1 MASDVAPYRS
11 IAVFKMSRVTLN
23 TCCVC
28 FLAASIW
35 YACRPHSAEDSPPAA
50 YDICRSSRLDNSPA
64 MHAELTTS
72 AVVRRRS
79 YVGDSCSQFLMAA
92 ESDDVDPVA
101 PRLRLLGKIP
111 VPLRVRETTGASL
124 PAWAH
129 DADFFPNTLHV
140 RLQI

>member
-1 MASDVAPYRS
+1 MASDVAPYRL
-11 IAVFKMSRVTLN
+11 IAVFTMSRVTLN

-28 FLAASIW
+28 FLAVSVW
-35 YACRPHSAEDSPPAA
+35 YACRPHSAADSPRAA
-50 YDICRSSRLDNSPA
+50 YDHYSSLSLSASPLLQA
-64 MHAELTTS
+64 GWTTS
-72 AVVRRRS
+72 AVVRQRS
-79 YVGDSCSQFLMAA
+79 YVGDSRSQFLMAA
-92 ESDDVDPVA
+92 ESDDVDSVA

-111 VPLRVRETTGASL
+111 APLRVRETTGAAL

>member
-11 IAVFKMSRVTLN
+11 IAVLTMSRVTLN

-28 FLAASIW
+28 FLAVSVS
-35 YACRPHSAEDSPPAA
+35 YACRPHFAEDRPRAE
-50 YDICRSSRLDNSPA
+50 YDFYRSSGSGVSPA
-64 MHAELTTS
+64 LQAGLTTS
-72 AVVRRRS
+72 AVVRQRS
-79 YVGDSCSQFLMAA
+79 YIGDSRSQFLMAA

-101 PRLRLLGKIP
+101 PRHRLLGKTP
-111 VPLRVRETTGASL
+111 APLRVRETTGAAL

>member
-11 IAVFKMSRVTLN
+11 IAIFTMSRVTLN
-23 TCCVC
+23 TCCAC
-28 FLAASIW
+28 FLAVSLW
-35 YACRPHSAEDSPPAA
+35 YACRPHSAEDSALAA
-50 YDICRSSRLDNSPA
+50 YDSYGSLSLGASPA
-64 MHAELTTS
+64 LQAGLTTS
-72 AVVRRRS
+72 AVVRQRA
-79 YVGDSCSQFLMAA
+79 YVGDSHRQFLVAA

-101 PRLRLLGKIP
+101 PRLRLLGKTLA
-111 VPLRVRETTGASL
+111 PLRVRETTGAAL